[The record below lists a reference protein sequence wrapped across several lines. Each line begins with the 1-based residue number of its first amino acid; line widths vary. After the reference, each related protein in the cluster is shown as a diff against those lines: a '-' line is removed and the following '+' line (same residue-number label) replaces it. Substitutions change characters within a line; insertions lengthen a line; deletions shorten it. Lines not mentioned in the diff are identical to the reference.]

1 MIRHLPAVLI
11 IVGQLAVWAFYA
23 LFAVAGV
30 VMAISFVL
38 ELLHKLLDRITGGE
52 R

>member
-1 MIRHLPAVLI
+1 MTQHLPAVLI
-11 IVGQLAVWAFYA
+11 IVGTLVIWAFYA
-23 LFAVAGV
+23 MFAVAGT